1 MVVFTHLRK
10 HGRDLFQLPCWA
22 IATYFSVL
30 KLLFDL
36 KSSLIRMHTLTCRA
50 SFTGNV
56 KLTGGA
62 HRCEGRVE
70 YFDKNQWGTLCSEA
84 WDVNDASV
92 ACRQLNCGRAH
103 KITTQNEYGLGNG
116 HTWDDQIECGG
127 MESTLAQCTR
137 RPFTD
142 KTCNSTAIA
151 GVICTGQRITH
162 IYTIETHIS
171 LSFTIQ
177 LFFLHRRFG
186 SPTG

>member
-1 MVVFTHLRK
+1 
-10 HGRDLFQLPCWA
+10 
-22 IATYFSVL
+22 
-30 KLLFDL
+30 
-36 KSSLIRMHTLTCRA
+36 MHTLTCRA

-84 WDVNDASV
+84 WDVNDATV

-127 MESTLAQCTR
+127 MESTLAQCTH
-137 RPFTD
+137 RPLTD

-162 IYTIETHIS
+162 VYTIETHIS

-177 LFFLHRRFG
+177 LFFLHRKFG